1 MKSEQDIARSIKQ
14 HLDRAANDL
23 PQETLAKLAAARQR
37 ALDAYRPE
45 PQADYAWA
53 GASHRAPRPSMF
65 SGARFWGATAVIALA
80 LLLLVNSNGRRDEA
94 PANDAN
100 LFVAELP
107 IDAYLDNGFEAWLE
121 HSSQP

>member
-1 MKSEQDIARSIKQ
+1 MKSEQDIARAIKQ
-14 HLDRAANDL
+14 HLDRAASDL
-23 PQETLAKLAAARQR
+23 PPETVAKLVAARQR
-37 ALDAYRPE
+37 ALDAYRAQ

-53 GASHRAPRPSMF
+53 GAGDSAPRQGLFAGP
-65 SGARFWGATAVIALA
+65 RFWGATAIIALA
-80 LLLLVNSNGRRDEA
+80 LLLLVNSNGQREE
-94 PANDAN
+94 PPVSDAN